1 MGIQASDSAESV
13 ERKPPPQA
21 SPPSQAPISGA
32 SLPSEIIVGTMML
45 LFAAIGLIETLN
57 AVDNEMFV
65 FGVSLFGFALVF
77 IIGLIKGRL
86 GNRKAARKS
95 AEGSRHG

>member
-21 SPPSQAPISGA
+21 SPPTPAAISGA
-32 SLPSEIIVGTMML
+32 SLTSEIIVGIMML
-45 LFAAIGLIETLN
+45 LFAAIGLIETFN

>member
-1 MGIQASDSAESV
+1 MGIQASDSAADV
-13 ERKPPPQA
+13 ERNPPPSQA
-21 SPPSQAPISGA
+21 SPPPISGA

-45 LFAAIGLIETLN
+45 LFAAIGLIETFN